1 MLPASVP
8 TPALAD
14 AALAA
19 GFAIY
24 GLGHVWLGWIPDE
37 GNPGGPQGLNTAVV
51 LLCTV
56 PLAWRRRAPL
66 AAFAVIMATFS
77 LSLAFTTAM
86 GSFLVGLF
94 PALIGAYS
102 VARYEPRRRVLA
114 GIGIALAGMLLLIA
128 TVDQFRQAEELVFE
142 AIMWSSAWL
151 LGSTIRSGESRAREL
166 GRRAERVTRD
176 SEAQARAAVMDE
188 RARIAR
194 ELHDVV
200 AHGVSVMVVQAGAA
214 RSTLSAEE
222 RDASVRAH
230 LESIEGSGRQALSEM
245 RRLLAML
252 RDDEEIAL
260 EPLPG
265 IDQLDAL
272 VLAAGEAN
280 LPVVMQIEGEPE
292 PLPPGI
298 GLTAYRIVQEALT
311 NAIKHAGP
319 ASAQVT
325 LRYRPD
331 ELELEVE
338 DDGAGHTGGNG
349 TGHGLI
355 GMRERTALYGG
366 ELHVGS
372 RADGGYAVRVRL
384 PIVTEEL

>member
-1 MLPASVP
+1 
-8 TPALAD
+8 
-14 AALAA
+14 
-19 GFAIY
+19 
-24 GLGHVWLGWIPDE
+24 
-37 GNPGGPQGLNTAVV
+37 
-51 LLCTV
+51 
-56 PLAWRRRAPL
+56 
-66 AAFAVIMATFS
+66 
-77 LSLAFTTAM
+77 
-86 GSFLVGLF
+86 
-94 PALIGAYS
+94 
-102 VARYEPRRRVLA
+102 
-114 GIGIALAGMLLLIA
+114 
-128 TVDQFRQAEELVFE
+128 
-142 AIMWSSAWL
+142 
-151 LGSTIRSGESRAREL
+151 
-166 GRRAERVTRD
+166 
-176 SEAQARAAVMDE
+176 MDE

-222 RDASVRAH
+222 RDVGVRAH

-252 RDDEEIAL
+252 REDDELAL

-272 VLAAGEAN
+272 VVAAREAS
-280 LPVVMQIEGEPE
+280 LPVAVQIGGDPQ

-325 LRYRPD
+325 VRYCPD
-331 ELELEVE
+331 RLELEVV
-338 DDGAGHTGGNG
+338 DDGVGDTGANG

-366 ELHVGS
+366 ELHLGS
-372 RADGGYAVRVRL
+372 RADGGYAVRLRL
-384 PIVTEEL
+384 PIATEAS